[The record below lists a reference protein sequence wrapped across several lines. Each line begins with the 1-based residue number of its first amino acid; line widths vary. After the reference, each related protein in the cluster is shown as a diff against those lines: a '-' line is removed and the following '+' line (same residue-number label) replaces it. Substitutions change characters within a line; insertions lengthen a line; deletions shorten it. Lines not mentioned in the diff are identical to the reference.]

1 MMKNN
6 APNEKREYISP
17 VIEVIQ
23 VEMEEGFAASSPV
36 QPGGGS
42 GITEED
48 WIDGGT
54 EVKDPDT
61 NGGEW
66 WK

>member
-1 MMKNN
+1 MMENN
-6 APNEKREYISP
+6 ETYLKKEYTPP
-17 VIEVIQ
+17 VLEVAL

-36 QPGGGS
+36 QPGGGN
-42 GITEED
+42 GVQEED
-48 WIDGGT
+48 WINGGI

-61 NGGEW
+61 NNGEW

>member
-1 MMKNN
+1 MKNKTTK
-6 APNEKREYISP
+6 PEKKEYLSP
-17 VIEVIQ
+17 IIDVILI
-23 VEMEEGFAASSPV
+23 EMEEGFAAGSPV
-36 QPGGGS
+36 QPGGGN

-54 EVKDPDT
+54 ETKDPNT
-61 NGGEW
+61 NNGEW

>member
-6 APNEKREYISP
+6 KKTLCKKEYVPP
-17 VIEVIQ
+17 VVEVLLLEI
-23 VEMEEGFAASSPV
+23 EEGFAAGSPV

-42 GITEED
+42 GVSEVD
-48 WIDGGT
+48 WVDGGT
-54 EVKDPDT
+54 EVKDPD
-61 NGGEW
+61 GSGEW

>member
-1 MMKNN
+1 MMKNDK
-6 APNEKREYISP
+6 ETLCKKEYVPPI
-17 VIEVIQ
+17 VEVMLLEI
-23 VEMEEGFAASSPV
+23 EEGFAAGSPV

-42 GITEED
+42 GISEVD

-54 EVKDPDT
+54 EIKDPD
-61 NGGEW
+61 GSGEW